1 MFGPRLRGAS
11 GVRGGGVFS
20 LDVCRNFNL
29 FLAIRFKDQDARRAA
44 REVAAPPPAPGRGPR
59 APPRPPRAGCVPPIQ
74 FPNRCRGGAPL
85 SDKL

>member
-44 REVAAPPPAPGRGPR
+44 REVAAPPPAHCPGARPR
-59 APPRPPRAGCVPPIQ
+59 PPPAPPPRAGVACRRSPFLVWRPPTL
-74 FPNRCRGGAPL
+74 G
-85 SDKL
+85 